1 MLTGMQVSRSPKWWR
16 ARSPD
21 EIVWA
26 HFDEDYVAFHRP
38 SGKTHFLNAASHL
51 LICEILTEA
60 RDLDAIAGEFVMDED
75 GGDPAAHIAQMRSML
90 DHLENLGLVERV

>member
-1 MLTGMQVSRSPKWWR
+1 MLTGMQVSSPHKRWR

-51 LICEILTEA
+51 LVCEILTDA
-60 RDLDAIAGEFVMDED
+60 RDLDAIVSEFVADEHD
-75 GGDPAAHIAQMRSML
+75 GGPTAFVAQMRTML

>member
-1 MLTGMQVSRSPKWWR
+1 MLTGMQASSSHKWWR

-38 SGKTHFLNAASHL
+38 SGKTHFLNAPSYR

-60 RDLDAIAGEFVMDED
+60 RDLDAIIGGFVTDEND
-75 GGDPAAHIAQMRSML
+75 SDPAAHVGKMRAML